1 MKGYVYVQI
10 LNTQYEE
17 VSIYVVNETK
27 LESFLSDKY
36 ALFGIIGTAYIYST
50 IECLNGMIGKGDFI
64 KCVEIKY

>member
-1 MKGYVYVQI
+1 MKGYVYVQF

-17 VSIYVVNETK
+17 VSAYVVNETK

-36 ALFGIIGTAYIYST
+36 ALFGIGTAYVYST

-64 KCVEIKY
+64 KCVEIKH